1 MDKIRTVVI
10 DFYINRR
17 REFFML
23 VLLGLLVLWNV
34 QSYLTGSPYNLPA
47 MIFGQRGKQTAETQ
61 TAQEN
66 QPSAPAQAVQENQK
80 LQEAAN
86 NLDGNTPT
94 QPAQTTQNAA
104 QETQK
109 EDANAVQ
116 AETAGGNQQPP
127 SAQQNQP
134 TFQVPQVTNSAQAQT
149 SYQELDTMV
158 FYRDDPFKPIV
169 TLPVQIQTTSVPA
182 WTPPPVV
189 RRVCGTIIAGAGT
202 MGSVSLSGSAFAWP
216 TEKSLPTSFEGGI
229 PALPG
234 VESDGTQNEKSSE
247 GALQLT
253 GIIYDSQPVAN
264 IKFNGKYVSVKLNG
278 WIGSCRVVAISK
290 NQVVLSE
297 PGGKQRRLYL

>member
-1 MDKIRTVVI
+1 MDKIRTGVI
-10 DFYINRR
+10 DFYVNRR
-17 REFFML
+17 REFYML

-34 QSYLTGSPYNLPA
+34 QSYLTGDKYNLFA
-47 MIFGQRGKQTAETQ
+47 MVFGQRGKQTVETQ

-86 NLDGNTPT
+86 NLDATTPT

-104 QETQK
+104 Q
-109 EDANAVQ
+109 V
-116 AETAGGNQQPP
+116 ETAGGNQQPP
-127 SAQQNQP
+127 SAPQITQAPQN
-134 TFQVPQVTNSAQAQT
+134 NAQART
-149 SYQELDTMV
+149 GYQELDNMV
-158 FYRDDPFKPIV
+158 FYREDPFKPIV
-169 TLPVQIQTTSVPA
+169 TPPVQIQTTTSLPA
-182 WTPPPVV
+182 WTPPPVA
-189 RRVCGTIIAGAGT
+189 RRVCGTVIAGAGAA
-202 MGSVSLSGSAFAWP
+202 GSISLSGSAFAWP

-234 VESDGTQNEKSSE
+234 MESDGAHEKTSQ
-247 GALQLT
+247 GVLLLT

-264 IKFNGKYVSVKLNG
+264 IKFNGKYVSVKLNE